1 MDNKATRKL
10 TIVALIIILAAV
22 LVHTPVIG
30 FVQAQ
35 SATKVVRIGYLPNI
49 NHAQAVIGFGSGEF
63 QKELGNNIQVQT
75 FIFNAGSSA
84 IQALLASRIDATYV
98 GPGPAVN
105 GYVASLGKGLRIISG
120 AASGGAVFVVRNDSG
135 INSSKDFANKVFAS
149 PQLGNTQDIALR
161 NYLHSEGYQTKDN
174 GGNVT
179 VRSIDN
185 PIIFTLFLK
194 KQVDGAWVPEPWGAK
209 LVNEAGGRILV
220 DEKTL
225 WPPDGRFVTA
235 NIVARTDYLQQNP
248 DVVKKL
254 LAANVNETSWINNH
268 ADAAIKTFNTEFRK
282 LTGKTIAE
290 NELRQAW
297 SRIQFTYD
305 PLKLSLFQGAN
316 SAYDLGF
323 LAKGKPR
330 PDVSGIYD
338 LTILN
343 EVLKEKGLQPIGG
356 AGSARGL
363 AEAIP

>member
-1 MDNKATRKL
+1 MDIKIVKKL
-10 TIVALIIILAAV
+10 TIGALVIIIAAV
-22 LVHTPVIG
+22 MVTPVTG
-30 FVQAQ
+30 FAQAQ
-35 SATKVVRIGYLPNI
+35 SPTKVLRIGYFPNI
-49 NHAQAVIGFGSGEF
+49 NHAQAVIGIGGGEF
-63 QKELGNNIQVQT
+63 QKELGNNIEVQPYT
-75 FIFNAGSSA
+75 VNAGSSA
-84 IQALLASRIDATYV
+84 IQALLANRIDAAYV

-105 GYVASLGKGLRIISG
+105 GYVASLGNGLRIISG

-135 INSSKDFANKVFAS
+135 INSPKDFANKVFAS

-179 VRSIDN
+179 VISTDN

-220 DEKTL
+220 DERTL
-225 WPPDGRFVTA
+225 WPPDGKFVTA

-248 DVVKKL
+248 EVVKEL
-254 LAANVNETSWINNH
+254 LAANVNETSWITNH
-268 ADAAIKTFNTEFRK
+268 TDAAIKAFNTEFKK
-282 LTGKTIAE
+282 LTGKTLAE

-305 PLKLSLFQGAN
+305 PLKISLFQGAN

-323 LAKGKPR
+323 LAKGEPR

-356 AGSARGL
+356 AGGL

>member
-1 MDNKATRKL
+1 MDIKIVKKL
-10 TIVALIIILAAV
+10 TIVGLLIILATI
-22 LVHTPVIG
+22 LIHEPVIG

-35 SATKVVRIGYLPNI
+35 GSTKVLRIGYFPNI
-49 NHAQAVIGFGSGEF
+49 NHAQAVIGIGGGEF
-63 QKELGNNIQVQT
+63 QKELGNNIQVQPYT
-75 FIFNAGSSA
+75 FNAGSSA
-84 IQALLASRIDATYV
+84 IQALFANRIDATYV

-105 GYVASLGKGLRIISG
+105 GYVASLGNGLRIISG

-135 INSSKDFANKVFAS
+135 INSPKDFANKVFAS

-161 NYLHSEGYQTKDN
+161 NYLHSQGYQTKDN

-179 VRSIDN
+179 VISTDN

-220 DEKTL
+220 DERTL
-225 WPPDGRFVTA
+225 WPPDGKFVTA
-235 NIVARTDYLQQNP
+235 NMVARTDYLQQNP

-268 ADAAIKTFNTEFRK
+268 TDAAIKAFNIEFKK
-282 LTGKTIAE
+282 LTGKTLAE

-356 AGSARGL
+356 AGGAGGL